1 MNSIKQL
8 IIHIKCYL
16 KKSYLDILKQDS
28 QLKDDLINQ
37 LCDITNLIY
46 DDIYQY
52 IEDSTIFL
60 SNNNSTI
67 KIQVNELYKIL
78 NDESEINKMK
88 NIILDK
94 YKILNDEIKL
104 DCCYR
109 SSLYLLRKNNIKVNE
124 NLTKEDIIKLYSDY
138 KNKI

>member
-8 IIHIKCYL
+8 IIHIKGYL

-52 IEDSTIFL
+52 IED
-60 SNNNSTI
+60 
-67 KIQVNELYKIL
+67 
-78 NDESEINKMK
+78 
-88 NIILDK
+88 
-94 YKILNDEIKL
+94 
-104 DCCYR
+104 
-109 SSLYLLRKNNIKVNE
+109 
-124 NLTKEDIIKLYSDY
+124 
-138 KNKI
+138 